1 MAIEFAVKSMA
12 DVERI
17 DTSALDTIGDATG
30 NDILRDIARGEKVQR
45 VRSGRQSR
53 GEVRGWTMGGRVD

>member
-1 MAIEFAVKSMA
+1 MAITFAVDSMA
-12 DVERI
+12 DVEHV

-45 VRSGRQSR
+45 VQSGRQMT
-53 GEVRGWTMGGRVD
+53 GEIRGWTMGGNVD

>member
-1 MAIEFAVKSMA
+1 MAITFAVDTMA
-12 DVERI
+12 DVEQV
-17 DTSALDTIGDATG
+17 DTSGLDVMGDTMG

-45 VRSGRQSR
+45 VTARGMVA

>member
-1 MAIEFAVKSMA
+1 MAMTFAVESMA
-12 DVERI
+12 DVEKV
-17 DTSALDTIGDATG
+17 DTSGLDTIGDATG

-45 VRSGRQSR
+45 VRSGRQLA

>member
-1 MAIEFAVKSMA
+1 MTITWAVDSIA
-12 DVERI
+12 DVEHV
-17 DTSALDTIGDATG
+17 DTAALETVGDALG

-45 VRSGRQSR
+45 VRSGLQTT

>member
-1 MAIEFAVKSMA
+1 MTVTFAVDTMA
-12 DVERI
+12 DVEHV
-17 DTSALDTIGDATG
+17 DTAQLDTMGDTMG

-45 VRSGRQSR
+45 VTARGMAA